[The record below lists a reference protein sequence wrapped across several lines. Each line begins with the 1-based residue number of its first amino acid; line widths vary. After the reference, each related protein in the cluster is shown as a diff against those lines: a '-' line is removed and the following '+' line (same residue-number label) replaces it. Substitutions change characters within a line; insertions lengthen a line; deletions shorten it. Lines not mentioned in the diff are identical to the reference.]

1 MGAILALTLFGV
13 LQARAQES
21 NQAALIHVEK
31 GSQEHLLFPKAVSVP
46 VASHP
51 AAEQPP
57 RSTGNFQ
64 HDVQEKRPVGNPLD
78 MARTRL
84 TIAWGYYNQARYQ
97 DAARLFE
104 ELTREEAL
112 KSVTEE
118 ARLGLAY
125 SLIRLNRLSD
135 AADLLED
142 LVTQGI
148 RLEET
153 APALVETL
161 LTLKRYQDAEKYLP
175 LLR

>member
-1 MGAILALTLFGV
+1 MVFGV

-31 GSQEHLLFPKAVSVP
+31 GSQEHLLFPRAVSVP
-46 VASHP
+46 VPSFP
-51 AAEQPP
+51 APGQPF
-57 RSTGNFQ
+57 RSTGSLQ
-64 HDVQEKRPVGNPLD
+64 QDVPEKRHAGNSLD

-97 DAARLFE
+97 DAVRLFE
-104 ELTREEAL
+104 ELTREESL
-112 KSVTEE
+112 KSIAEE

-125 SLIRLNRLSD
+125 SLIRLNRLSE

-161 LTLKRYQDAEKYLP
+161 LALKRYQDAEKYLP